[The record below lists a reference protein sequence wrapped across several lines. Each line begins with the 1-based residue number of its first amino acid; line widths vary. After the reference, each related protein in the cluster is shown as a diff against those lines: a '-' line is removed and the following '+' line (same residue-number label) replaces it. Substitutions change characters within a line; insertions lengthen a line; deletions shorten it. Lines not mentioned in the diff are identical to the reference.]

1 MIIFLL
7 VKLICKTINMKTL
20 FLTTMLFFGISMSS
34 IGQEKVKTEASETKK
49 STFAISRPK
58 SELAQSKADGK
69 YTFVLPYGTS
79 NETVQQNAKYY
90 SQYFTV
96 DYAAGSNT
104 ANITMLTNDEKSRHI
119 ICRFLFASG
128 VEKIDLE
135 GISIPVEEYF
145 TTYMK

>member
-1 MIIFLL
+1 
-7 VKLICKTINMKTL
+7 MKTF
-20 FLTTMLFFGISMSS
+20 FLTTVLFLGVSMTS
-34 IGQEKVKTEASETKK
+34 IGQEKVKSEVSETKK
-49 STFAISRPK
+49 STSAISRPK
-58 SELAQSKADGK
+58 SELVQSKADGK
-69 YTFVLPYGTS
+69 YTFTLPYGTS

-96 DYAAGSNT
+96 DYVAGSNT

-135 GISIPVEEYF
+135 GTSIPVEEYF